1 MQVHLEHD
9 NHDHHNHHNNHN
21 NQPEPLSN
29 HNSHFI
35 YKMVQVKT
43 LDQGQYFG
51 ELALMNNRPRL
62 ASIVATTH
70 TVLAVL
76 HKVHF
81 NSILKRLEE
90 QRQMKEMSFFAE
102 LPLFSEYNTNLIRFI
117 YLNSFKF
124 IYNRGQIV
132 FREDEDV
139 EYFYI
144 VKSGDFEVYN
154 IIITSSFKRGS
165 TNKCLLMKIPEY
177 NPYNQRRSSRPT
189 DTYRTL

>member
-1 MQVHLEHD
+1 MQVHLEHEHGH
-9 NHDHHNHHNNHN
+9 HDHHNNHHDQHNNHN
-21 NQPEPLSN
+21 
-29 HNSHFI
+29 SHPI

-90 QRQMKEMSFFAE
+90 QRQMKEMSFFAQ

-154 IIITSSFKRGS
+154 IIITSSFKS
-165 TNKCLLMKIPEY
+165 DSMNKCLLMKIPEF